1 MLPQRNKLN
10 PIKFKSVLNQGMK
23 IRGEYG
29 MLVVLRSNESSFKI
43 GFIVSKKI
51 GNAVARNRMTRLLR
65 EIIKKNLSELSNNI
79 EAVYVAYKYC
89 NNYEQLQKDLDKQ
102 IQTIIS
108 STKKN

>member
-10 PIKFKSVLNQGMK
+10 PIKFKSVLNQGIK

-29 MLVVLRSNESSFKI
+29 MLVILRDKGGSFKI

-65 EIIKKNLSELSNNI
+65 EIVKKNLSELNNI

-89 NNYEQLQKDLDKQ
+89 NNYEQLQKDLDNQ
-102 IQTIIS
+102 IATIIS
-108 STKKN
+108 STKEN

>member
-10 PIKFKSVLNQGMK
+10 PIKFKSVLNQGIK

-29 MLVVLRSNESSFKI
+29 MLVIFRDKGGSFKI

-65 EIIKKNLSELSNNI
+65 EIVKKNLSELNNI

-89 NNYEQLQKDLDKQ
+89 NNYEQLQKDLDNQ
-102 IQTIIS
+102 IATIIS
-108 STKKN
+108 STKEN